1 MFKKNCF
8 DIVQRIISG
17 KNKMRSKYDQTLNLN
32 MKNPS
37 EVNPNEP
44 MFKQYVSN
52 KNMQPDGTIENIQL
66 MYWLFPKSVT
76 GFDARTHYRI

>member
-17 KNKMRSKYDQTLNLN
+17 KNKMLSKYDQTLNLN
-32 MKNPS
+32 MKNSS

-52 KNMQPDGTIENIQL
+52 KK
-66 MYWLFPKSVT
+66 Y
-76 GFDARTHYRI
+76 AA